1 MATVARRIVT
11 AVPSVGASAARTD
24 REYVK
29 EPVAAYARVSTE
41 KEEQEDSFERQV
53 EHYTK
58 MIQTNPKWSF
68 VEVYA
73 DPGVTGTKAD
83 KRPNFMRMID
93 DCRAGKIKKV
103 LVKSVSR
110 FARNTV
116 DALTYIRELKDLGV
130 SVYFESENIDTMTPG
145 GDVLLTIL
153 AAMAEQESRTISAN
167 IKWAYQKKFEKGEV
181 TINTGLMLGYEK
193 AGKTEDGRTQYRIIE
208 EEAAI
213 VRRIYREYIGGKT
226 ITQISQGLR
235 EDGLMSKRGCST
247 WCSNTIT
254 NILKNEKYA
263 GNAVLGKTYK
273 PDVLSKKR
281 FKNDGSKSP
290 MYYAENTHPA
300 IIDEETFEL
309 AKEEMERRQND
320 KQKAIG
326 RSRYSSK
333 YPFSGILVCG
343 NCGSRLRRHLRK
355 VGSGKRVPA
364 WGCTNRITNG
374 REVCDSRHV
383 SEDVLKETYR
393 AAINDAVGNMD
404 AIIETV
410 KDSCQMVLVS
420 DNHESLAEVERQIIK
435 LQEEV
440 LDFHRARQ
448 GYAITDAEYN
458 AQIEAYTD
466 QMQQLEARRSEL
478 QRTSNKYTAVQNWL
492 DTFKEIAA
500 TGDIYDPDNAAVMKA
515 MVEYIVVHRDRME
528 IHLKC
533 GVTLEKGYV

>member
-73 DPGVTGTKAD
+73 DPGITGTKAD

-208 EEAAI
+208 EEAEI

-235 EDGLMSKRGCST
+235 EDGLVSKRGCTT

-320 KQKAIG
+320 KQKAVG

-364 WGCTNRITNG
+364 WGCANRIING
-374 REVCDSRHV
+374 RAVCDSHHV
-383 SEDVLKETYR
+383 NEDVLQRTYL
-393 AAINDAVGNMD
+393 AALQTMVDGSEE
-404 AIIETV
+404 IIEAIEKSAATEMRT
-410 KDSCQMVLVS
+410 DTDM
-420 DNHESLAEVERQIIK
+420 DNIDQQIIAI
-435 LQEEV
+435 QEEV
-440 LDFHRARQ
+440 LTLHRQKQRL
-448 GYAITDAEYN
+448 AITEEDYQKRLAAFGEQMKELEEQRKQDRTAENRY
-458 AQIEAYTD
+458 AA
-466 QMQQLEARRSEL
+466 MRL
-478 QRTSNKYTAVQNWL
+478 WL
-492 DTFKEIAA
+492 DEFKEHAES
-500 TGDIYDPDNAAVMKA
+500 GDFMNDADGSIMKA
-515 MVEYIVVHRDRME
+515 LVEKIIVKDASME
-528 IHLKC
+528 ICFKC
-533 GVTLEKGYV
+533 GVSIEQEYVE

>member
-11 AVPSVGASAARTD
+11 AVPSIGASAAKAD
-24 REYVK
+24 REYLK

-73 DPGVTGTKAD
+73 DPGITGTKAD

-208 EEAAI
+208 EEAEI

-235 EDGLMSKRGCST
+235 EDGLVSKRGCTT

-320 KQKAIG
+320 KQKAVG

-364 WGCTNRITNG
+364 WGCANRIING
-374 REVCDSRHV
+374 RAVCDSHHV
-383 SEDVLKETYR
+383 NEDVLQRTYL
-393 AAINDAVGNMD
+393 AALQTMVDD
-404 AIIETV
+404 SEEIIEAIEKSAATEMRT
-410 KDSCQMVLVS
+410 DTDM
-420 DNHESLAEVERQIIK
+420 DNIDQQIIAI
-435 LQEEV
+435 QEEV
-440 LDFHRARQ
+440 LTLHRQKQRL
-448 GYAITDAEYN
+448 AITEEDYQKRLAAFGEQMKELEEQRKQDRTAENRY
-458 AQIEAYTD
+458 AA
-466 QMQQLEARRSEL
+466 MRL
-478 QRTSNKYTAVQNWL
+478 WL
-492 DTFKEIAA
+492 DEFKEHAES
-500 TGDIYDPDNAAVMKA
+500 GDFMNDADGSIMKA
-515 MVEYIVVHRDRME
+515 LVEKIIVKDASME
-528 IHLKC
+528 ICFKC
-533 GVTLEKGYV
+533 GVSIEQVYIE

>member
-1 MATVARRIVT
+1 M
-11 AVPSVGASAARTD
+11 
-24 REYVK
+24 
-29 EPVAAYARVSTE
+29 
-41 KEEQEDSFERQV
+41 
-53 EHYTK
+53 
-58 MIQTNPKWSF
+58 
-68 VEVYA
+68 
-73 DPGVTGTKAD
+73 
-83 KRPNFMRMID
+83 
-93 DCRAGKIKKV
+93 
-103 LVKSVSR
+103 
-110 FARNTV
+110 
-116 DALTYIRELKDLGV
+116 
-130 SVYFESENIDTMTPG
+130 
-145 GDVLLTIL
+145 LLTIL

-208 EEAAI
+208 EETAI

-235 EDGLMSKRGCST
+235 EDRLVSKRGCST

-320 KQKAIG
+320 KQKAVG

-364 WGCTNRITNG
+364 WGCANRIING
-374 REVCDSRHV
+374 RAVCDSHHV
-383 SEDVLKETYR
+383 NEDVLQRTYLAALQAMVDGSQEIIEAIEKSAVMEMHTDADIDNIEQQIITIQEDVLTLHRQKQRMAITEEEYQLRLTAFGNQLKELEEQRKQDRTAENRY
-393 AAINDAVGNMD
+393 AAMRLWLDEFKEHAESGDFMNDADGSIMKALVEK
-404 AIIETV
+404 IIV
-410 KDSCQMVLVS
+410 KDAS
-420 DNHESLAEVERQIIK
+420 
-435 LQEEV
+435 
-440 LDFHRARQ
+440 
-448 GYAITDAEYN
+448 
-458 AQIEAYTD
+458 
-466 QMQQLEARRSEL
+466 
-478 QRTSNKYTAVQNWL
+478 
-492 DTFKEIAA
+492 
-500 TGDIYDPDNAAVMKA
+500 
-515 MVEYIVVHRDRME
+515 ME
-528 IHLKC
+528 ICFKC
-533 GVTLEKGYV
+533 GVSIEQEYIE

>member
-68 VEVYA
+68 VEAYA
-73 DPGVTGTKAD
+73 DPGITGTKAD

-235 EDGLMSKRGCST
+235 EDGLVSKRGCST

-320 KQKAIG
+320 KQKAVG

-364 WGCTNRITNG
+364 WGCANRIING
-374 REVCDSRHV
+374 RAVCDSHHV
-383 SEDVLKETYR
+383 NEDVLQRTYL
-393 AAINDAVGNMD
+393 AALQTMVDGSEE
-404 AIIETV
+404 IIEAIEKSAASEMRT
-410 KDSCQMVLVS
+410 DTDI
-420 DNHESLAEVERQIIK
+420 DNIDQQIIAI
-435 LQEEV
+435 QEEV
-440 LDFHRARQ
+440 LTLHRQKQRL
-448 GYAITDAEYN
+448 AITEEDYQKRLAAFGEQMKELEEQRKQDRTAENRY
-458 AQIEAYTD
+458 AA
-466 QMQQLEARRSEL
+466 MRL
-478 QRTSNKYTAVQNWL
+478 WL
-492 DTFKEIAA
+492 DEFKEH
-500 TGDIYDPDNAAVMKA
+500 TESGDFMNDADGSIVKA
-515 MVEYIVVHRDRME
+515 LVEKIIVKDASME
-528 IHLKC
+528 ICFKC
-533 GVTLEKGYV
+533 GVSIEQEYIE

>member
-11 AVPSVGASAARTD
+11 AVPSIGASAAKAD

-73 DPGVTGTKAD
+73 DPGITGTKAD

-167 IKWAYQKKFEKGEV
+167 VKWAYQKKFEKGEV

-208 EEAAI
+208 EEAEI

-235 EDGLMSKRGCST
+235 EDGLVSKRGCST

-254 NILKNEKYA
+254 NILTNEKYA

-320 KQKAIG
+320 KQKAVG
-326 RSRYSSK
+326 RTRYSSK

-364 WGCTNRITNG
+364 WGCANRIING
-374 REVCDSRHV
+374 RAVCDSHHV
-383 SEDVLKETYR
+383 NEDVLQRTYLAALQAMVDGSQEIIEAIEKSAVMEMHTDADIDNIEQQIITIQEDVLTLHRQKQRMAITEEEYQKRLTAFGNQLKELEEQRKQDRTAENRY
-393 AAINDAVGNMD
+393 AAMRLWLDEFKEHAESGDYMNDADGSIMKALVEK
-404 AIIETV
+404 IIV
-410 KDSCQMVLVS
+410 KDAS
-420 DNHESLAEVERQIIK
+420 
-435 LQEEV
+435 
-440 LDFHRARQ
+440 
-448 GYAITDAEYN
+448 
-458 AQIEAYTD
+458 
-466 QMQQLEARRSEL
+466 
-478 QRTSNKYTAVQNWL
+478 
-492 DTFKEIAA
+492 
-500 TGDIYDPDNAAVMKA
+500 
-515 MVEYIVVHRDRME
+515 ME
-528 IHLKC
+528 ICFKC
-533 GVTLEKGYV
+533 GVSIEQEYVE

>member
-1 MATVARRIVT
+1 
-11 AVPSVGASAARTD
+11 
-24 REYVK
+24 
-29 EPVAAYARVSTE
+29 
-41 KEEQEDSFERQV
+41 
-53 EHYTK
+53 
-58 MIQTNPKWSF
+58 
-68 VEVYA
+68 
-73 DPGVTGTKAD
+73 
-83 KRPNFMRMID
+83 
-93 DCRAGKIKKV
+93 
-103 LVKSVSR
+103 
-110 FARNTV
+110 
-116 DALTYIRELKDLGV
+116 
-130 SVYFESENIDTMTPG
+130 MTPG

-213 VRRIYREYIGGKT
+213 VRKIYREYIGGKT

-235 EDGLMSKRGCST
+235 EDGLVSKRGCST

-320 KQKAIG
+320 KQKAVG
-326 RSRYSSK
+326 CSRYSSK

-364 WGCTNRITNG
+364 WGCANRIING
-374 REVCDSRHV
+374 RAVCDSHHV
-383 SEDVLKETYR
+383 NEDVLQRTYL
-393 AAINDAVGNMD
+393 AALQTMVDGSEE
-404 AIIETV
+404 IIEAIEKSAATEMRT
-410 KDSCQMVLVS
+410 DTDI
-420 DNHESLAEVERQIIK
+420 DNIDQQIIAI
-435 LQEEV
+435 QEEV
-440 LDFHRARQ
+440 LTLHRQKQRL
-448 GYAITDAEYN
+448 AITEEDYQKRLAAFGEQMKELEEQRKQDRTAENRY
-458 AQIEAYTD
+458 AA
-466 QMQQLEARRSEL
+466 MRL
-478 QRTSNKYTAVQNWL
+478 WL
-492 DTFKEIAA
+492 DEFKEHAES
-500 TGDIYDPDNAAVMKA
+500 GDFMNDADGSIVKA
-515 MVEYIVVHRDRME
+515 LVEKIIVKDASME
-528 IHLKC
+528 ICFKC
-533 GVTLEKGYV
+533 GVSIEQEYIE

>member
-73 DPGVTGTKAD
+73 DPGITGTKAD

-208 EEAAI
+208 EEAEI

-235 EDGLMSKRGCST
+235 EDGLVSKRGCST

-320 KQKAIG
+320 KQKAVG
-326 RSRYSSK
+326 RTRYSSK

-364 WGCTNRITNG
+364 WGCANRIING
-374 REVCDSRHV
+374 RAVCDSHHV
-383 SEDVLKETYR
+383 NEDVLQRTYL
-393 AAINDAVGNMD
+393 AALQAMVDGSEE
-404 AIIETV
+404 IIEAIEKSAVTEMRT
-410 KDSCQMVLVS
+410 DADI
-420 DNHESLAEVERQIIK
+420 DNIDQQIIAI
-435 LQEEV
+435 QEEV
-440 LDFHRARQ
+440 LTLHRQKQRM
-448 GYAITDAEYN
+448 AITEEEYQLRLAAFGNQLKELEEQRKQDRTAENRY
-458 AQIEAYTD
+458 AA
-466 QMQQLEARRSEL
+466 MRL
-478 QRTSNKYTAVQNWL
+478 WL
-492 DTFKEIAA
+492 DEFKEHVES
-500 TGDIYDPDNAAVMKA
+500 GDFMNDADGSIMKA
-515 MVEYIVVHRDRME
+515 LVEKIIVKDASME
-528 IHLKC
+528 ICFKC
-533 GVTLEKGYV
+533 GVSIEQEYVE